1 MATVT
6 TLSSSARGSSPRGRT
21 PYLVQNSIDFG
32 AAATAKGTALAASDI
47 IEAITVPANTMIL
60 DAGFEVTTVH
70 AGTSTDCALD
80 LGVTGVDVD
89 AYVDG
94 FDFDGASAGAYS
106 VGAGNGPLTVGATA
120 DTLDVLIQ
128 AQTGT
133 TTAGV
138 IRVFALLLDVDDIG
152 TVGADEVDRDTLA

>member
-1 MATVT
+1 M
-6 TLSSSARGSSPRGRT
+6 
-21 PYLVQNSIDFG
+21 
-32 AAATAKGTALAASDI
+32 
-47 IEAITVPANTMIL
+47 
-60 DAGFEVTTVH
+60 
-70 AGTSTDCALD
+70 
-80 LGVTGVDVD
+80 
-89 AYVDG
+89 
-94 FDFDGASAGAYS
+94 
-106 VGAGNGPLTVGATA
+106 GAGNGPITIGATA

>member
-6 TLSSSARGSSPRGRT
+6 TLSSSARGNSPRGRT

-32 AAATAKGTALAASDI
+32 AAATAKGTALAAADI

-80 LGVTGVDVD
+80 LGVTGTDVD

-94 FDFDGASAGAYS
+94 FDFDAASAGDYS
-106 VGAGNGPLTVGATA
+106 ACA
-120 DTLDVLIQ
+120 
-128 AQTGT
+128 
-133 TTAGV
+133 
-138 IRVFALLLDVDDIG
+138 
-152 TVGADEVDRDTLA
+152 

>member
-6 TLSSSARGSSPRGRT
+6 TLTSTARGNSPRGRT
-21 PYLVQNSIDFG
+21 PYLVQNSVNF
-32 AAATAKGTALAASDI
+32 ASAATAKGTALAAADI
-47 IEAITVPANTMIL
+47 IQAITVPANTMVL

-70 AGTSTDCALD
+70 AGTSSDCALD
-80 LGVTGVDVD
+80 LGITGVDVD

-94 FDFDGASAGAYS
+94 FDFDAASAGAYTVS
-106 VGAGNGPLTVGATA
+106 AGSGPLTVGATA
-120 DTLDVLIQ
+120 DTLDILIQ

-152 TVGADEVDRDTLA
+152 SVGADEVDRDTLA